1 MVLGIFAGT
10 LSGLF
15 GIGGGIVIV
24 PTLVFCFKA
33 MNFPDSIIMHMALG
47 TSLATIFFTALNSV
61 YAHHKKKNVSW
72 NLVFK
77 LGIGVVIGTASGGL
91 LSHILST
98 KTLAI
103 IFAFY
108 ISFVAIKMWFG
119 VNSEGVKKR
128 VPLLIYNFIGFIIGF
143 KSALLGI
150 GGGTISIPFLTYT
163 GEPMKKSVGVS
174 AALGLPIALVGAIS
188 YAING
193 QSVAA
198 LPEHSFGFVYA
209 PALVGIVLTS
219 SFFARFGAA
228 LSHKLPQDKMRKG
241 FALFLMIVAIKTII
255 SFL

>member
-33 MNFPDSIIMHMALG
+33 MNFPDSMIMHMALG

-61 YAHHKKKNVSW
+61 YAHHKKNNVSW
-72 NLVFK
+72 NLVLK
-77 LGIGVVIGTASGGL
+77 LGIGIVIGTASGGF
-91 LSHILST
+91 LSHILSA

-103 IFAFY
+103 IFACY
-108 ISFVAIKMWFG
+108 ISFVSMKMWFG
-119 VNSEGVKKR
+119 LNSEGVR
-128 VPLLIYNFIGFIIGF
+128 RSVPLLVYNCVGFIIGF

-150 GGGTISIPFLTYT
+150 GGGTISIPFLTYS
-163 GEPMKKSVGVS
+163 GEPMKKAVGVS
-174 AALGLPIALVGAIS
+174 AALGLPIAFVGAIT
-188 YAING
+188 YAMNG
-193 QSVAA
+193 QSVAG
-198 LPEHSFGFVYA
+198 LPEHSFGFIYV

-219 SFFARFGAA
+219 SIFARFGAA

-241 FALFLMIVAIKTII
+241 FALFLMVVAIKTII